1 MIYQSEKRVSSL
13 VRRLLWPVARSSI
26 WNSYHMQ
33 FYVSQ
38 KAPTVCGRCAPN
50 KGVLVYY

>member
-26 WNSYHMQ
+26 WNIVPSL
-33 FYVSQ
+33 
-38 KAPTVCGRCAPN
+38 GG
-50 KGVLVYY
+50 GVRGAS